1 MKSMKSTITMD
12 DLELAKE
19 ILRKN
24 SHCDSKIIS
33 TNNIVLLYP
42 IEQTQR
48 VSSIIK
54 SSKRIK

>member
-1 MKSMKSTITMD
+1 MD
-12 DLELAKE
+12 DLELAME
-19 ILRKN
+19 VIRKN
-24 SHCDSKIIS
+24 SHCESKIIS
-33 TNNIVLLYP
+33 ANEIELIYP